1 MTLSRLPRALA
12 ATIVLIG
19 TVAGF
24 PVVFYRFAGSPLPD
38 HIPNLQEVLD
48 RLTARD
54 DGTLFIAVL
63 EFLAWGAWALF
74 STSVIVEIGA
84 RVAGRRFEPR
94 LPGLRTLQRLAAYLV
109 ASASLVA
116 VAPAAMA
123 AVDAAPPPVI
133 AMAPVHALGE
143 VVADKPVPAHEQVY
157 SVRQGDS
164 LWKIADRKLGSP
176 GRWQKI
182 WKLNAGS
189 AQPGGHRFTN
199 PGVIRPGWKL
209 RLPEQAR
216 KAEREEPPAV
226 RSTAEP
232 VRNAAPA
239 AASPAQT
246 PVAEREHHSVVE
258 LSSGS
263 LVALGYAAGIST
275 AYLSNRLR
283 RRRRHVPPS
292 IAEPVEITP
301 EPKPDP
307 AVEELR
313 RAHLRSFTERGEKP
327 PSDAELLQEAQS
339 IDAPEDL
346 AVGRR
351 ADGSA
356 VEIRLASPGLG
367 LIGDGAHDVA
377 RYLILEVLRQSSN
390 FRAEVV
396 VCGEL
401 AESLLGVPADELCR
415 LAASFPGLVITS
427 TADGAL
433 KHFEQTFFTRTR
445 MLLEREASDIEELRE
460 QDPGEVL
467 PTVVLVAEVDDEVF
481 DRVSAPLVSRTTAG
495 VGALLLGEWPSGTTC
510 ELSGDHHVVHVTGR
524 LAAAMAGA
532 QLFHVTECEAAAHLK
547 ELLPAEDVGVTE
559 EPSSSKPAPAS
570 WDGPQL
576 VRLSILGPLTVHVSG
591 RSEPLE
597 LGWLQLNALVYLALH
612 DDGVTRERLT
622 TALWPDDTGKDVH
635 NTLRHLRNALVTASG
650 YENRDR
656 KRAPFINASTTQ
668 EGATYRI
675 DPALVSID
683 LWDYQAALD
692 EVRAVSEPTA
702 KLAALTKAAELCGG
716 ELAQGL
722 ETEWI
727 EEHRYP
733 LTRSQADLLTQLAEH
748 HAEEDPEQALEALER
763 ARALDPDAEETYLR
777 IARLQLRL
785 KRRDE
790 ARRTV
795 ELLRQRLSGLGAP
808 LSARTEKL
816 LSTLFTQEA

>member
-19 TVAGF
+19 TVVGF
-24 PVVFYRFAGSPLPD
+24 PIVFYQLTGSPLPD

-74 STSVIVEIGA
+74 TVSVIVEIGA
-84 RVAGRRFEPR
+84 RVAGRRVEPR
-94 LPGLRTLQRLAAYLV
+94 IPGLRMLQRLAAYLV
-109 ASASLVA
+109 ASVSLVA

-123 AVDAAPPPVI
+123 AVDAAPPPVV

-143 VVADKPVPAHEQVY
+143 VAADKPAPAHEQVY

-176 GRWQKI
+176 DRWRKI
-182 WKLNAGS
+182 WKINAGS
-189 AQPGGHRFTN
+189 AQPGGHRFIN

-209 RLPEQAR
+209 RLPEQTR
-216 KAEREEPPAV
+216 KAEQEETPTV
-226 RSTAEP
+226 RSTPEP
-232 VRNAAPA
+232 IRNVAPA
-239 AASPAQT
+239 ATSLMRKPAEQ
-246 PVAEREHHSVVE
+246 EHHSVVE

-283 RRRRHVPPS
+283 RRRRHIPPS
-292 IAEPVEITP
+292 ISEPVEITP

-313 RAHLRSFTERGEKP
+313 RAHLQSFTERGEQP
-327 PSDAELLQEAQS
+327 PSDAELLQEAHS
-339 IDAPEDL
+339 IDAPEKL
-346 AVGRR
+346 PVGRH

-356 VEIRLASPGLG
+356 VEIGLDGPGLG
-367 LIGDGAHDVA
+367 LTGDGAYDVA

-396 VCGEL
+396 VSGEL
-401 AESLLGVPADELCR
+401 AERLLGIPADELCR
-415 LAASFPGLVITS
+415 LAASFPALVITN

-445 MLLEREASDIEELRE
+445 MLLEREASDIEELRDR
-460 QDPGEVL
+460 DPGEVL

-481 DRVSAPLVSRTTAG
+481 DRVSAPLISRATAG
-495 VGALLLGEWPSGTTC
+495 VVALLLGEWPSGTTC
-510 ELSGDHHVVHVTGR
+510 ELNDDHHVVQVTGR
-524 LAAAMAGA
+524 LTAAIADA
-532 QLFHVTECEAAAHLK
+532 QLFHLTEHEAAAHLK
-547 ELLPAEDVGVTE
+547 ELLPEEEVHASE
-559 EPSSSKPAPAS
+559 EPSPSRSAAAS

-576 VRLSILGPLTVHVSG
+576 VRLSILGPPTVAVSG
-591 RSEPLE
+591 RAEPLE

-612 DDGVTRERLT
+612 RDGVTRDRLT

-675 DPALVSID
+675 DPALVSVD

-692 EVRAVSEPTA
+692 EVRAVSDPTA
-702 KLAALTKAAELCGG
+702 KLTALTKAAELCGG

-733 LTRSQADLLTQLAEH
+733 LTRSQADVLTHLAEH
-748 HAEEDPEQALEALER
+748 RAKKDPEQALEALER

-777 IARLQLRL
+777 ITRLQLCL

-790 ARRTV
+790 AHRTV
-795 ELLRQRLSGLGAP
+795 ELLRQRLSGLGVP
-808 LSARTEKL
+808 LSARTEKI
-816 LSTLFTQEA
+816 LSTLFAQKT